1 MAGEQQFAALG
12 ALKLQSGAEIH
23 DLRLGYRTLGKLNSG
38 KSNAVLWPSW
48 LGGESK
54 DLLQFIGTGKVVDDT
69 QYFVVLVDAI
79 GNGISTS
86 PSNSQTQPLMKF
98 PQFTIR
104 DMVEA
109 EHRLLVDVLHITH
122 LRAIMGISM
131 GGMQTFE
138 WALVYPDFMDEAI
151 PMMGS
156 PMSTSYDKLL
166 WTSEIDAIESD
177 AAWNQGNPTGA
188 LQRGFALSREIHEM
202 NETSPEYRVGHTEPA
217 QFDAFLLNVRTNAR
231 GSAGT
236 AADQIRQ
243 RQAIIEFNAPA
254 EFHLA
259 LEQVAKSLHCK
270 LLVIVSSQD
279 HMVNPIPAT
288 SFAAAIGAPILTLD
302 SPCGHLSLSCISVG
316 PRVAAFLADPQS
328 VQSATLQ

>member
-1 MAGEQQFAALG
+1 
-12 ALKLQSGAEIH
+12 
-23 DLRLGYRTLGKLNSG
+23 
-38 KSNAVLWPSW
+38 
-48 LGGESK
+48 
-54 DLLQFIGTGKVVDDT
+54 
-69 QYFVVLVDAI
+69 
-79 GNGISTS
+79 
-86 PSNSQTQPLMKF
+86 MKF

-122 LRAIMGISM
+122 LRAVMGISM

-166 WTSEIDAIESD
+166 WTSEIDAIQSD

-188 LQRGFALSREIHEM
+188 LQHGFALSREIHEM
-202 NETSPEYRVGHTEPA
+202 NETSPEYRVSHTEPA
-217 QFDAFLLNVRTNAR
+217 QFEAFLLNVRTNAR

-243 RQAIIEFNAPA
+243 RQAIIDFNAPA

-259 LEQVAKSLHCK
+259 LEQAAKGLHCR
-270 LLVIVSSQD
+270 LLVVVSSQD
-279 HMVNPIPAT
+279 HMVNPIPG
-288 SFAAAIGAPILTLD
+288 SRFAAAINAPILTLD

-328 VQSATLQ
+328 VQSATLR